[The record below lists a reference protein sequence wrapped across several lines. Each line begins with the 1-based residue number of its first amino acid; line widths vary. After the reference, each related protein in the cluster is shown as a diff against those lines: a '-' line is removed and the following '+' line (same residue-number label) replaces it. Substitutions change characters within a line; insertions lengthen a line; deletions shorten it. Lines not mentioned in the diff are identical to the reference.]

1 MSSDLFFSSEGD
13 FFVQTERGEVF
24 EHLTCLRVGDLP
36 LPQGDLTP
44 VYCPNPAQK
53 GKFKIEGFV
62 RGEPATPT
70 TTLTRPLTTV
80 ANWLLEQK
88 CAFEGW
94 ITYGCGGSRALPENY
109 QLGVLVYGMQ
119 ISNSRI
125 LAEAVAMEPGE
136 NARVMT
142 DAELSYLDRRIV
154 YQIAFAR
161 QSLANTVAANAIA
174 FLPER
179 CEDRCGAARG
189 LCEQG
194 YMVMDGLMYNSEVK
208 KTTDGGATWAECSSD
223 PFTYGGGDASD
234 IVVVE
239 IANGHRAIVSRGST
253 TMGEPAEVSITE
265 DWGTTWN
272 NIDVGTVN
280 DQYINALT
288 YYGGRIW
295 AAATGGY
302 IYMSSTLGDT
312 WTAQESGVETAQ
324 DLNDIAM
331 YSLSVGYAVGDN
343 NAFLYTTDGAEW
355 NARTG
360 PAALTNLL
368 SVAVNDKGHVFVG
381 AADGNLYVSEDE
393 GETWATRYSFGVG
406 SVDFIAFDESLRYF
420 GLLTYNNAAGV
431 GTAYRSK
438 DGGASWQTPAGQT
451 ATWNSGLNAGF
462 ICDQNN
468 MFVVGEVH
476 NGTTFVAKASPS

>member
-1 MSSDLFFSSEGD
+1 
-13 FFVQTERGEVF
+13 
-24 EHLTCLRVGDLP
+24 
-36 LPQGDLTP
+36 
-44 VYCPNPAQK
+44 
-53 GKFKIEGFV
+53 
-62 RGEPATPT
+62 
-70 TTLTRPLTTV
+70 
-80 ANWLLEQK
+80 
-88 CAFEGW
+88 
-94 ITYGCGGSRALPENY
+94 
-109 QLGVLVYGMQ
+109 
-119 ISNSRI
+119 
-125 LAEAVAMEPGE
+125 
-136 NARVMT
+136 
-142 DAELSYLDRRIV
+142 
-154 YQIAFAR
+154 
-161 QSLANTVAANAIA
+161 
-174 FLPER
+174 
-179 CEDRCGAARG
+179 
-189 LCEQG
+189 
-194 YMVMDGLMYNSEVK
+194 
-208 KTTDGGATWAECSSD
+208 
-223 PFTYGGGDASD
+223 
-234 IVVVE
+234 
-239 IANGHRAIVSRGST
+239 
-253 TMGEPAEVSITE
+253 MGEPAEVSITE

-272 NIDVGTVN
+272 NVDVGAVN

-312 WTAQESGVETAQ
+312 WAAQESGVETAQ

-331 YSLSVGYAVGDN
+331 YSLKVGYAVGDN

-355 NARTG
+355 NTRTG

-393 GETWATRYSFGVG
+393 GVTWATRYSFGVG

-431 GTAYRSK
+431 GTAYRSRN
-438 DGGASWQTPAGQT
+438 GGASWQAPAGQT

-476 NGTTFVAKASPS
+476 DGTTFVAKASPS